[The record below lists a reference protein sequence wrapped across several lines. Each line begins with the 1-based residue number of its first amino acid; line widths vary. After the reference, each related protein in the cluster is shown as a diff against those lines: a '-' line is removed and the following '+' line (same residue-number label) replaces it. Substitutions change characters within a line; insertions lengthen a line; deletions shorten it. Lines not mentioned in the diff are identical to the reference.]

1 MMRKIVPFLSVV
13 PTLRNPSSAAPSLLV
28 GKPSVVQT
36 LTAVA
41 PGRPDAACFATSSIF
56 TIALPLASWPV
67 ITRRTC
73 SAICRLLVVE
83 CGLGA
88 HDSPAAFRHKLHSA
102 YFSRIDSAVAR
113 TDMGHGT
120 TVFLFTI
127 SLFVGM
133 LLCLEV
139 GRRFGLRRL
148 EEDSSSA
155 TEGIGAVDGAVF
167 AVLGLLIA
175 FTFSGATGRFDSR
188 RQLIVEETNNIG
200 TAYLR
205 IDVLPA
211 EAQPA
216 LRESFKRY
224 LDNRIETYRK
234 IPDVAAVRASL
245 ALGNEMQLEIW
256 RQAVAAVRME
266 GAMPAAPVLVLP
278 ALNAMIDI
286 TTTRT
291 MAAQL
296 HPPRVVF
303 VMLFGMALAASLLAG
318 YGMTGG
324 KLRSRFHML
333 GFALVMAIAVFV
345 ILDIEYP
352 RLGWIRIDT
361 FDQALVDL
369 RETMNRAAPPPE
381 PK

>member
-1 MMRKIVPFLSVV
+1 
-13 PTLRNPSSAAPSLLV
+13 
-28 GKPSVVQT
+28 
-36 LTAVA
+36 
-41 PGRPDAACFATSSIF
+41 
-56 TIALPLASWPV
+56 
-67 ITRRTC
+67 
-73 SAICRLLVVE
+73 
-83 CGLGA
+83 
-88 HDSPAAFRHKLHSA
+88 
-102 YFSRIDSAVAR
+102 
-113 TDMGHGT
+113 MGHGT
-120 TVFLFTI
+120 TVLLYTI

-133 LLCLEV
+133 LLCLEL
-139 GRRFGLRRL
+139 GRRLGLRRL
-148 EEDSSSA
+148 QEDSSVA

-175 FTFSGATGRFDSR
+175 FTFSGATARFDAR

-205 IDVLPA
+205 LDVLPV

-216 LRESFKRY
+216 LREHFKRY

-234 IPDVAAVRASL
+234 IPDLAAVRASL
-245 ALGNEMQLEIW
+245 TRGNELQLEIW
-256 RQAVAAVRME
+256 RQAVAAVRTE
-266 GAMPAAPVLVLP
+266 GAAPGAPMLVLP

-291 MAAQL
+291 MAAYL

-303 VMLFGMALAASLLAG
+303 VMLFGMALTASLLAG

-324 KLRSRFHML
+324 KLRSRFHMV
-333 GFALVMAIAVFV
+333 GFAAVMAIAVFV

-352 RLGWIRIDT
+352 RLGWIRVDA

-369 RETMNRAAPPPE
+369 RESMNRTAPSPE
-381 PK
+381 KR